1 MSQPDMYPDGIFHT
15 AKESDLDRR
24 IDANKTRFAEELRPR
39 LAGIEGLRSIK
50 ILHAMMS
57 SYITVDAA
65 FKKYQ
70 FRLQYDPRSH
80 RFEEPYTTLGTV
92 SLEING
98 GRIYG
103 FYDREPDVCE
113 TVQRMFA
120 CCYEVSQI
128 DGLGSPYGT
137 NWPIEECSTE
147 LARNEMMRLMEV
159 SLSKIKKD
167 VEEKEARKKR
177 DAEFI
182 ARITN
187 KNKN

>member
-1 MSQPDMYPDGIFHT
+1 MSHPDMYPDGIFHT

-80 RFEEPYTTLGTV
+80 TFEEPYTTLGTV

-113 TVQRMFA
+113 AVQRMFA

-128 DGLGSPYGT
+128 DGLGSPYGD
-137 NWPIEECSTE
+137 NWSCREDTASLAKTE
-147 LARNEMMRLMEV
+147 MDRLFMVSLAR
-159 SLSKIKKD
+159 IKKD

-177 DAEFI
+177 DEEFI